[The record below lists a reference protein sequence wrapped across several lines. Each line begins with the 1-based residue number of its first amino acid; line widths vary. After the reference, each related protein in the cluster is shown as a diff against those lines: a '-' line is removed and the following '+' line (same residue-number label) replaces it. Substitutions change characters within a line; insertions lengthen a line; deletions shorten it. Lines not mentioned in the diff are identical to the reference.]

1 MRWSYSKV
9 DSFKQCPYKWRLKY
23 IYELGTIP
31 DWDNP
36 ANPLIVGAAVH
47 HGIENGVD
55 EAVREYLMS
64 YPIITDGHLD
74 EVMKLKALVPKV
86 RELISDEAEFEVT
99 LNDEDRFIG
108 FIDYLDRKNSV
119 LLDFKYTNEKNLK
132 EKYLKSPQVHLYR
145 WYLKK
150 LTGYEVEKIGY
161 LYIPKISIRKKN
173 SESLS
178 EFRQRLED
186 ELAKAG
192 PRIEFVNYS
201 QKKVDEFFETAK
213 KIEQTEDFPKK
224 QSKLCDWCE
233 FQEYCEEGV
242 NYMITLPKNER
253 RTLKGVETKK
263 LWIYG
268 SPFSGKTT
276 LADKFDEPLM
286 INTDGNV
293 KFVTAPVQ
301 EITDIVSVEG
311 RLTKTV
317 LAWEVFKET
326 VEELE
331 KGSTFKTLV
340 VDLVEDLYESCRLY
354 MYQQMGIS
362 HESDDSFRA
371 WDKVRTEF
379 LSTMRKLTTLPYN
392 IILISHED
400 TSKDITKRGGDKITS
415 IRPNIN
421 EKVAN
426 KLAGMVD
433 IVVRCMVI
441 EGDYRLSFKSDEVV
455 FGGGRI
461 NPKEKEIPNNY
472 ETLMKVVYGESVS
485 SSTLAETPVREEK
498 SEVVEEKPKSKRG
511 RKSKTVEPVE
521 ETVEDKPEEATE
533 EAVEEVKDEAPFEV
547 KEEPEE
553 VIVEDNSE
561 PVRRVRRTRKVRA

>member
-1 MRWSYSKV
+1 MKLSFSKV
-9 DSFKQCPYKWRLKY
+9 DSFKQCPFKWKLKY
-23 IYELGTIP
+23 IDKLETIP
-31 DWDNP
+31 NWDDP
-36 ANPLIVGAAVH
+36 ANPLIIGTAIH
-47 HGIENGVD
+47 HGIEQGVD
-55 EAVREYLMS
+55 EAVTEYLMS

-74 EVMKLKALVPKV
+74 EVMKLKALIPKV
-86 RELISDEAEFEVT
+86 KELISDTAEFEVT
-99 LNDEDRFIG
+99 LDDEGRFIG
-108 FIDYLDRKNSV
+108 YIDYLDRENSI
-119 LLDFKYTNEKNLK
+119 LLDFKYTSEKNLK
-132 EKYLKSPQVHLYR
+132 EKYLKSSQIHLYK
-145 WYLKK
+145 WYLKE
-150 LTGYEVEKIGY
+150 LTEYEVEKIGY
-161 LYIPKISIRKKN
+161 LFIPKISIRQKKT
-173 SESLS
+173 ETQLQ
-178 EFRQRLED
+178 FRQRLED
-186 ELAKAG
+186 ELSKAE
-192 PRIEFVNYS
+192 PRIEFVEYS
-201 QKKVDEFFETAK
+201 QKKVDEFFRTAK
-213 KIEQTEDFPKK
+213 EIEQTEEFPKN

-233 FQEYCEEGV
+233 YQRFCEEGV

-253 RTLKGVETKK
+253 RTPNGVELKK

-276 LADKFDEPLM
+276 LADKFEEPLM

-317 LAWEVFKET
+317 LAWDVFKET

-331 KGSTFKTLV
+331 KGSTFKTIV

-392 IILISHED
+392 IVLISHED
-400 TSKDITKRGGDKITS
+400 MSKDIMKRSGDKITS

-433 IVVRCMVI
+433 IVVRAVVI
-441 EGDYRLSFKSDEVV
+441 DGDYRLTFKSDEVV

-472 ETLMKVVYGESVS
+472 DTLIEVVYDEFVT
-485 SSTLAETPVREEK
+485 SSTTVIEEK
-498 SEVVEEKPKSKRG
+498 VEEAPKPKRSRTK
-511 RKSKTVEPVE
+511 KAEEVKVE
-521 ETVEDKPEEATE
+521 EPTTE
-533 EAVEEVKDEAPFEV
+533 PVEEVKDEAPFEV

-553 VIVEDNSE
+553 VIVEDTSE
-561 PVRRVRRTRKVRA
+561 PVKRVRRQRKERV

>member
-1 MRWSYSKV
+1 MKLSFSKV
-9 DSFKQCPYKWRLKY
+9 DSFKQCPFKWKLKY
-23 IYELGTIP
+23 IDKLETIP
-31 DWDNP
+31 NWDDP
-36 ANPLIVGAAVH
+36 ANPLIIGTAIH
-47 HGIENGVD
+47 HGIEQGVD
-55 EAVREYLMS
+55 EAVTEYLMS
-64 YPIITDGHLD
+64 YPIITDEHLD
-74 EVMKLKALVPKV
+74 EVMKLKALIPKV
-86 RELISDEAEFEVT
+86 KELISDTAEFEVT
-99 LNDEDRFIG
+99 LDDEGRFIG
-108 FIDYLDRKNSV
+108 YIDYLDKKNSI
-119 LLDFKYTNEKNLK
+119 LLDFKYTSEKNLK
-132 EKYLKSPQVHLYR
+132 EKYLKSSQIHLYK
-145 WYLKK
+145 WYLKE
-150 LTGYEVEKIGY
+150 LTGFDVEKIGY
-161 LYIPKISIRKKN
+161 LFIPKISIRQKKTEN
-173 SESLS
+173 QLQ
-178 EFRQRLED
+178 FRQRLED
-186 ELAKAG
+186 ELAKAE

-201 QKKVDEFFETAK
+201 QKKVDEFFNTADG
-213 KIEQTEDFPKK
+213 IEQTKEFLKN

-233 FQEYCEEGV
+233 YQRFCEEGV
-242 NYMITLPKNER
+242 DYMITLPKNER
-253 RTLKGVETKK
+253 RTPNGVELKK

-276 LADKFDEPLM
+276 LADKFEEPLM

-317 LAWEVFKET
+317 LAWDVFKET

-331 KGSTFKTLV
+331 KGSTFKTIV

-392 IILISHED
+392 IVLISHED
-400 TSKDITKRGGDKITS
+400 MSKDIMKRSGDKITS

-433 IVVRCMVI
+433 IVVRAVVI
-441 EGDYRLSFKSDEVV
+441 DGDYRLSFKSDEVV

-461 NPKEKEIPNNY
+461 NPKEKEIPNDY
-472 ETLMKVVYGESVS
+472 DTLIKVVYGESVTS
-485 SSTLAETPVREEK
+485 SAPIVGEL
-498 SEVVEEKPKSKRG
+498 
-511 RKSKTVEPVE
+511 VE
-521 ETVEDKPEEATE
+521 ETPKPKRSRTKKAEEVKVEEPTTE
-533 EAVEEVKDEAPFEV
+533 PVEEVKDEAPFEV

-561 PVRRVRRTRKVRA
+561 PVRRVRRTRRVRA

>member
-1 MRWSYSKV
+1 MKLSFSKV
-9 DSFKQCPYKWRLKY
+9 DSFKQCPFKWKLKY
-23 IYELGTIP
+23 IDKLDTIP
-31 DWDNP
+31 NWDDP
-36 ANPLIVGAAVH
+36 VNPLIVGTAIH

-55 EAVREYLMS
+55 EAIREYLMS
-64 YPIITDGHLD
+64 YPIITDGHIE
-74 EVMKLKALVPKV
+74 EVMKLKTLIPKV
-86 RELISDEAEFEVT
+86 KELISDTAEFEVT
-99 LNDEDRFIG
+99 LDDEGRFIG
-108 FIDYLDRKNSV
+108 YIDYLDRENSI
-119 LLDFKYTNEKNLK
+119 LLDFKYTSEKNLK
-132 EKYLKSPQVHLYR
+132 EKYLKSSQIHLYK
-145 WYLKK
+145 WYLKE

-161 LYIPKISIRKKN
+161 LFIPKISIRQKKT
-173 SESLS
+173 ETQLQ
-178 EFRQRLED
+178 FRQRLED
-186 ELAKAG
+186 ELSKAE
-192 PRIEFVNYS
+192 PRIEFVEYS
-201 QKKVDEFFETAK
+201 QKKVDEFFRTAK
-213 KIEQTEDFPKK
+213 EIEQTEEFPKN

-233 FQEYCEEGV
+233 YQRFCEEGV

-253 RTLKGVETKK
+253 RTPNGVDLKK

-276 LADKFDEPLM
+276 LADKFEEPLM

-317 LAWEVFKET
+317 LAWDVFKET

-331 KGSTFKTLV
+331 KGSTFKTIV

-392 IILISHED
+392 IVLISHED
-400 TSKDITKRGGDKITS
+400 MSKDIMKRSGDKITS

-433 IVVRCMVI
+433 IVVRAVVI
-441 EGDYRLSFKSDEVV
+441 DGDYRLTFKSDEVV

-472 ETLMKVVYGESVS
+472 DTLIEVVYGEFVTSYTTVI
-485 SSTLAETPVREEK
+485 EEK
-498 SEVVEEKPKSKRG
+498 VEEAPKPKRSRTK
-511 RKSKTVEPVE
+511 KAEEVKVE
-521 ETVEDKPEEATE
+521 EPTTE
-533 EAVEEVKDEAPFEV
+533 PVEEVKDEAPFEI

-553 VIVEDNSE
+553 VIVEDTSE
-561 PVRRVRRTRKVRA
+561 PVKRVRRQRKVRA

>member
-1 MRWSYSKV
+1 MKLSFSKV
-9 DSFKQCPYKWRLKY
+9 DSFKQCPFKWKLKY
-23 IYELGTIP
+23 IDKLDTIP
-31 DWDNP
+31 NWDDP
-36 ANPLIVGAAVH
+36 ANPLIVGTAIH

-55 EAVREYLMS
+55 EAIREYLMS
-64 YPIITDGHLD
+64 YPIITDGHIE
-74 EVMKLKALVPKV
+74 EVMKLKTLIPKV
-86 RELISDEAEFEVT
+86 KELISDTAEFEVT
-99 LNDEDRFIG
+99 LDDEGRFIG
-108 FIDYLDRKNSV
+108 YIDYLDRENSI
-119 LLDFKYTNEKNLK
+119 LLDFKYTSEKNLK
-132 EKYLKSPQVHLYR
+132 EKYLKSSQIHLYK
-145 WYLKK
+145 WYLKE

-161 LYIPKISIRKKN
+161 LFIPKISIRQKKT
-173 SESLS
+173 ETQLQ
-178 EFRQRLED
+178 FRQRLED
-186 ELAKAG
+186 ELSKAE
-192 PRIEFVNYS
+192 PRIEFVEYS
-201 QKKVDEFFETAK
+201 QKKVDEFFRTAK
-213 KIEQTEDFPKK
+213 EIEQTEEFPKN

-233 FQEYCEEGV
+233 YQRFCEEGV

-253 RTLKGVETKK
+253 RTPNGVDLKK

-276 LADKFDEPLM
+276 LADKFEEPLM

-317 LAWEVFKET
+317 LAWDVFKET

-331 KGSTFKTLV
+331 KGSTFKTIV

-392 IILISHED
+392 IVLISHED
-400 TSKDITKRGGDKITS
+400 MSKDIMKRSGDKITS

-433 IVVRCMVI
+433 IVVRAVVI
-441 EGDYRLSFKSDEVV
+441 DGDYRLTFKSDEVV

-472 ETLMKVVYGESVS
+472 DTLIEVVYGEFVT
-485 SSTLAETPVREEK
+485 SSTTVIEEK
-498 SEVVEEKPKSKRG
+498 VEEAPKPKRSRTK
-511 RKSKTVEPVE
+511 KAEEVKVE
-521 ETVEDKPEEATE
+521 EPTTE
-533 EAVEEVKDEAPFEV
+533 PVEEVKDEAPFEV

-553 VIVEDNSE
+553 VIVEDTSE
-561 PVRRVRRTRKVRA
+561 PVKRVRRQRKVRA

>member
-1 MRWSYSKV
+1 MKLSFSKV
-9 DSFKQCPYKWRLKY
+9 DSFKQCPFKWKLKY
-23 IYELGTIP
+23 IDKLETIP
-31 DWDNP
+31 NWDDP
-36 ANPLIVGAAVH
+36 ANPLIIGTAIH
-47 HGIENGVD
+47 HGIEQGVD
-55 EAVREYLMS
+55 EAVTEYLMS
-64 YPIITDGHLD
+64 YPIITDEHLD
-74 EVMKLKALVPKV
+74 EVMKLKALIPKV
-86 RELISDEAEFEVT
+86 KELISDTAEFEVT
-99 LNDEDRFIG
+99 LDDEGRFIG
-108 FIDYLDRKNSV
+108 YIDYLDRENSI
-119 LLDFKYTNEKNLK
+119 LLDFKYTSEKNLK
-132 EKYLKSPQVHLYR
+132 EKYLKSSQIHLYK
-145 WYLKK
+145 WYLKE
-150 LTGYEVEKIGY
+150 LTGYDVEKIGY
-161 LYIPKISIRKKN
+161 LFIPKISIRQKKT
-173 SESLS
+173 ETQLQ
-178 EFRQRLED
+178 FRQRLED
-186 ELAKAG
+186 ELSKTE
-192 PRIEFVNYS
+192 PRIEFVEYS
-201 QKKVDEFFETAK
+201 QKKVDEFFRTVKE
-213 KIEQTEDFPKK
+213 IEQTEEFPKN

-233 FQEYCEEGV
+233 YQRFCEEGV

-253 RTLKGVETKK
+253 RTPNGVELKK

-276 LADKFDEPLM
+276 LADKFEEPLM

-317 LAWEVFKET
+317 LAWDVFKET

-331 KGSTFKTLV
+331 KGSTFKTIV

-392 IILISHED
+392 IVLISHED
-400 TSKDITKRGGDKITS
+400 MSKDIMKRSGDKITS

-433 IVVRCMVI
+433 IVVRAVVI
-441 EGDYRLSFKSDEVV
+441 DGDYRLTFKSDEVV

-472 ETLMKVVYGESVS
+472 DTLIEVVYGEFVT
-485 SSTLAETPVREEK
+485 SSTTVIEEK
-498 SEVVEEKPKSKRG
+498 VEEAPKPKRSRTK
-511 RKSKTVEPVE
+511 KAEEVKVE
-521 ETVEDKPEEATE
+521 EPTTE
-533 EAVEEVKDEAPFEV
+533 PVEEVKDEAPFEV

-553 VIVEDNSE
+553 VIVEDTSE
-561 PVRRVRRTRKVRA
+561 PVKRVRRQRKVRV

>member
-1 MRWSYSKV
+1 MKLSFSKV
-9 DSFKQCPYKWRLKY
+9 DSFKQCPFKWKLKY
-23 IYELGTIP
+23 IDKLETIP
-31 DWDNP
+31 NWDDP
-36 ANPLIVGAAVH
+36 ANPLIIGTAIH
-47 HGIENGVD
+47 HGIEQGVD
-55 EAVREYLMS
+55 EAVTEYLMS

-74 EVMKLKALVPKV
+74 EVMKLKALIPKV
-86 RELISDEAEFEVT
+86 KELISDTAEFEVT
-99 LNDEDRFIG
+99 LDDEGRFIG
-108 FIDYLDRKNSV
+108 YIDYLDRENSI
-119 LLDFKYTNEKNLK
+119 LLDFKYTSEKNLK
-132 EKYLKSPQVHLYR
+132 EKYLKSSQIHLYK
-145 WYLKK
+145 WYLKE

-161 LYIPKISIRKKN
+161 LFIPKISIRQKKT
-173 SESLS
+173 ETQLQ
-178 EFRQRLED
+178 FRQRLED
-186 ELAKAG
+186 ELSKAE
-192 PRIEFVNYS
+192 PRIEFVEYS
-201 QKKVDEFFETAK
+201 QKKVDEFFRTAK
-213 KIEQTEDFPKK
+213 EIEQTEEFPKN

-233 FQEYCEEGV
+233 YQRFCEEGV

-253 RTLKGVETKK
+253 RTPNGVELKK

-276 LADKFDEPLM
+276 LADKFEEPLM

-317 LAWEVFKET
+317 LAWDVFKET

-331 KGSTFKTLV
+331 KGSTFKTIV

-392 IILISHED
+392 IVLISHED
-400 TSKDITKRGGDKITS
+400 MSKDIMKRSGDKITS

-433 IVVRCMVI
+433 IVVRAVVI
-441 EGDYRLSFKSDEVV
+441 DGDYRLTFKSDEVV

-472 ETLMKVVYGESVS
+472 DTLIEVVYGEFVT
-485 SSTLAETPVREEK
+485 SSTTVIEEK
-498 SEVVEEKPKSKRG
+498 VEEAPKPKRSRTK
-511 RKSKTVEPVE
+511 KAEEVKVE
-521 ETVEDKPEEATE
+521 EPTTE
-533 EAVEEVKDEAPFEV
+533 PVEEVKDEAPFEV

-553 VIVEDNSE
+553 VIVEDTSE
-561 PVRRVRRTRKVRA
+561 PVKRVRRQRKVRA

>member
-1 MRWSYSKV
+1 MKLSFSKV
-9 DSFKQCPYKWRLKY
+9 DSFKQCPFKWKLKY
-23 IYELGTIP
+23 IDKLDTIP
-31 DWDNP
+31 NWDDP
-36 ANPLIVGAAVH
+36 ANPLIVGTAIH

-55 EAVREYLMS
+55 EAIREYLMS
-64 YPIITDGHLD
+64 YPIITDGHIE
-74 EVMKLKALVPKV
+74 EVMKLKTLIPKV
-86 RELISDEAEFEVT
+86 KELISDTAEFEVT
-99 LNDEDRFIG
+99 LDDEGRFIG
-108 FIDYLDRKNSV
+108 YIDYLDRENSI
-119 LLDFKYTNEKNLK
+119 LLDFKYTSEKNLK
-132 EKYLKSPQVHLYR
+132 EKYLKSSQIHLYK
-145 WYLKK
+145 WYLKE

-161 LYIPKISIRKKN
+161 LFIPKISIRQKKT
-173 SESLS
+173 ETQLQ
-178 EFRQRLED
+178 FRQRLED
-186 ELAKAG
+186 ELSKAE
-192 PRIEFVNYS
+192 PRIEFVEYS
-201 QKKVDEFFETAK
+201 QKKVDEFFRTAK
-213 KIEQTEDFPKK
+213 EIEQTEEFPKN

-233 FQEYCEEGV
+233 YQRFCEEGV

-253 RTLKGVETKK
+253 RTPNGVDLKK

-276 LADKFDEPLM
+276 LADKFEEPLM

-317 LAWEVFKET
+317 LAWDVFKET

-331 KGSTFKTLV
+331 KGSTFKTIV

-392 IILISHED
+392 IVLISHED
-400 TSKDITKRGGDKITS
+400 MSKDIMKRSGDKITS

-433 IVVRCMVI
+433 IVVRAVVI
-441 EGDYRLSFKSDEVV
+441 DGDYRLTFKSDEVV

-472 ETLMKVVYGESVS
+472 DTLIEVVYGEFVT
-485 SSTLAETPVREEK
+485 SSTTVIEEK
-498 SEVVEEKPKSKRG
+498 VEEAPKPKRSRTK
-511 RKSKTVEPVE
+511 KAEEVKVE
-521 ETVEDKPEEATE
+521 EPTTE
-533 EAVEEVKDEAPFEV
+533 PVEEVKDEAPFEV

-553 VIVEDNSE
+553 VIVEDTSE
-561 PVRRVRRTRKVRA
+561 PVKRVRRQRKVRV